1 MNERKK
7 MKRQLVDKYISNVSV
22 GERSQEITF

>member
-7 MKRQLVDKYISNVSV
+7 LKSNSIINIFSNVFV